1 MLFYSHFVEQKFLAS
16 PSFLFYLVIVLENYC
31 ISPHKNVSVLVAA
44 ATTVITDPKW
54 SKRKKK
60 KKKDKKIFYLLMV
73 LPCKGD
79 TSFAEEIARDG
90 VTL

>member
-1 MLFYSHFVEQKFLAS
+1 MFLCLLLRPPLS
-16 PSFLFYLVIVLENYC
+16 LQIQNG
-31 ISPHKNVSVLVAA
+31 
-44 ATTVITDPKW
+44 PKE
-54 SKRKKK
+54 KK

-90 VTL
+90 VAL